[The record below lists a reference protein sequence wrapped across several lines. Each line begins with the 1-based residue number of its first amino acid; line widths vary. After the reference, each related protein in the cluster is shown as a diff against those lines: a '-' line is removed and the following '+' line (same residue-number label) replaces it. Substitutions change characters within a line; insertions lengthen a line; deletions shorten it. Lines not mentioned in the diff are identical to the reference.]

1 MTTQAYEFRVDGR
14 LTDQAR
20 EAFCDMRIEEAPTG
34 AILYGDVIDESHL
47 LGILAQ
53 CRLLGLVLVSA
64 HRVSP
69 REGQG
74 RAGQVPNPRGA
85 VTDLSAYRSRGR

>member
-1 MTTQAYEFRVDGR
+1 MTTKAYEFRVDGR

-20 EAFCDMRIEEAPTG
+20 EAFCDMRIEEGPTG
-34 AILYGDVIDESHL
+34 ATLYGDVIDESHL

-53 CRLLGLVLVSA
+53 CRLLGLTIVSA
-64 HRVSP
+64 HRASP

-74 RAGQVPNPRGA
+74 RAEQLPVPRDA